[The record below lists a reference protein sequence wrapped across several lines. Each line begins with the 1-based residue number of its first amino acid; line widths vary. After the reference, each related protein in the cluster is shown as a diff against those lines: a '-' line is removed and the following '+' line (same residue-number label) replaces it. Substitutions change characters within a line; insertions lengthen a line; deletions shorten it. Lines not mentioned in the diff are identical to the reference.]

1 MSSRDRSRN
10 PQIYISKLSTSIR
23 EKDLEEKFGK
33 YGSIRR
39 VQLKSGYA
47 FIEFSDYKEA
57 EHAIESMD
65 GRNWEGQRIVVQPS
79 LGRKRER
86 SRDRGDRDRGD
97 RDRGDR
103 DRGDRDR
110 GDRDRGDRDR
120 GDRDPRDSR
129 DDRRRPDDDNT
140 DNRRKYDDRRPNS
153 DNKCFA
159 CGEKGHYA
167 SDCQVAGRSR

>member
-86 SRDRGDRDRGD
+86 SRDRGDRGD

>member
-1 MSSRDRSRN
+1 MSSRERTRN

-33 YGSIRR
+33 YGTIRR
-39 VQLKSGYA
+39 VQVKTGYA
-47 FIEFSDYKEA
+47 FVEFSDYKEA

-86 SRDRGDRDRGD
+86 SRDRDYDRDRGD
-97 RDRGDR
+97 RGDR
-103 DRGDRDR
+103 DRDRDR
-110 GDRDRGDRDR
+110 ERERE
-120 GDRDPRDSR
+120 PRDSR
-129 DDRRRPDDDNT
+129 DERRRGDDDDRRRN
-140 DNRRKYDDRRPNS
+140 DDRRRDGNS
-153 DNKCFA
+153 DNKCFS

-167 SDCQVAGRSR
+167 SDCQVAGRSRYALI

>member
-33 YGSIRR
+33 YGAIKR
-39 VQLKSGYA
+39 VQLKNGYA
-47 FIEFSDYKEA
+47 FVEFSDYKEA
-57 EHAIESMD
+57 EHAVESMD

-86 SRDRGDRDRGD
+86 SRDHDRDRGD
-97 RDRGDR
+97 RNRDRVDRDHDR
-103 DRGDRDR
+103 DRE
-110 GDRDRGDRDR
+110 
-120 GDRDPRDSR
+120 PRDSR
-129 DDRRRPDDDNT
+129 DDRRRGDDDDRRRGDDDN
-140 DNRRKYDDRRPNS
+140 RRRGDDRRRDANS

-167 SDCQVAGRSR
+167 IDCQVAGRSR